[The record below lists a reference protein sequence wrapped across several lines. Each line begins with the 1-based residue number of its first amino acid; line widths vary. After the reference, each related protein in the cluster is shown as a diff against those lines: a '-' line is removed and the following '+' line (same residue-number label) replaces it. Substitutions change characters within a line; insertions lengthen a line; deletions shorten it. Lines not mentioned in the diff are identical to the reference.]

1 MIAKIV
7 VMMHVIM
14 LAMAMVVVNTFRKI
28 AIAIAKFHSLAKLHW
43 METSLKNDLGGASFN
58 EHK

>member
-1 MIAKIV
+1 MV
-7 VMMHVIM
+7 VMMLVIM
-14 LAMAMVVVNTFRKI
+14 LAMAMVVVNTFRK
-28 AIAIAKFHSLAKLHW
+28 IAIAKFHSLAKLHW

>member
-7 VMMHVIM
+7 VMMPVIM

-28 AIAIAKFHSLAKLHW
+28 AIANFHSLAKLHW
-43 METSLKNDLGGASFN
+43 METSLKSDLGGASFN